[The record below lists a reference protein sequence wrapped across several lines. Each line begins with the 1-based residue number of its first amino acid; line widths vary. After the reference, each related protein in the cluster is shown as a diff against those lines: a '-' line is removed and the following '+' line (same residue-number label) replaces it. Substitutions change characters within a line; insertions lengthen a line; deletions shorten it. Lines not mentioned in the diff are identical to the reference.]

1 MSNPIVDKLLGA
13 FDNPKDPA
21 AVEAAMKG
29 FLREL
34 DTMANTDS
42 KAYAKMI
49 KDLGQGAGVDMP
61 DDFFQ
66 RIAGERT
73 CGGCGI
79 CSLTQEHGLLQGGG

>member
-13 FDNPKDPA
+13 FDNPENA
-21 AVEAAMKG
+21 GEVEAAMKG

-66 RIAGERT
+66 RIAGETTWAGVIRSPHNS
-73 CGGCGI
+73 I
-79 CSLTQEHGLLQGGG
+79 GL